1 MKKSLLIRLGILLVV
16 IVAAILIGSYL
27 GRTMMNAI

>member
-1 MKKSLLIRLGILLVV
+1 MKKGTLIRLVILLVV

>member
-1 MKKSLLIRLGILLVV
+1 MKKGTLIRLAILLVV

>member
-1 MKKSLLIRLGILLVV
+1 MKKNVLIRLAILIVV